1 MCFCICMN
9 EMFELQIN
17 SILTILSPTSIEYE
31 YYDKND
37 SKYYIHIIYYSL
49 TFLLFVIGGK
59 IKHFTNFY
67 FRNWEDLS

>member
-1 MCFCICMN
+1 MN

-31 YYDKND
+31 YYDKID
-37 SKYYIHIIYYSL
+37 SKYYIYYLL
-49 TFLLFVIGGK
+49 TFLLFGIGGK
-59 IKHFTNFY
+59 IKHFTNFF